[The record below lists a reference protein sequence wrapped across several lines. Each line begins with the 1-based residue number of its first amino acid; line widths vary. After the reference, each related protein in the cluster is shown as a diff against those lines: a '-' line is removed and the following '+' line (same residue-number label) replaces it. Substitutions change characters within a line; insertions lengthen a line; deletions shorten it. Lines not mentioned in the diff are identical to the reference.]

1 MRHRVVSLAALAAM
15 ALPAAVWA
23 AQPQAP
29 AENLEPRAVRTVAED
44 PADWTPHI
52 LDGEVHALAVVG
64 EVVVV
69 GGDFTMVSDN
79 LGTQEYEREH
89 LFAFDLHT
97 GAVLDFA
104 PAVDGMVY
112 SLSPGPDNS
121 VFVGGS
127 FEEIDEQDQRG
138 LARLDL
144 ATGELVEG
152 FDASINWGDVR
163 GLSVSGRWLYLGG
176 SFTEVNDVQRRGLA
190 RLDTLTGEVD
200 PAFDAR
206 LDAPEIGRVK
216 VEDIAISP
224 SGDRLLAIGAFTR
237 VGSARRVQAAMFDL
251 TGNPSKA
258 ANWSTDAY
266 VPLCREGFDTYMR
279 AADFSP
285 DGEYFVIVT
294 TGRLSG
300 YEINCDTAARFET
313 YATGRVRPTWVNH
326 TGGDSLYAVEIVG
339 GAVYV
344 GGHQRWLD
352 NPYGMESAGPGA
364 VERPGVAAINPVTGM
379 ALAWN
384 PTRTRGVGV
393 RAFATTPL
401 GLLVGSDTDE
411 LGREYHGR
419 IGLFPRT
426 D

>member
-1 MRHRVVSLAALAAM
+1 MRRRVVSLAALAAM

-23 AQPQAP
+23 AQSPQP
-29 AENLEPRAVRTVAED
+29 ENLGARPVRTVDED

-64 EVVVV
+64 DTVVV
-69 GGDFTMVSDN
+69 GGDFTRVADAV
-79 LGTQEYEREH
+79 LEQEHEREH
-89 LFAFDLHT
+89 LFAFDLRT
-97 GAVLDFA
+97 GEVLDFA
-104 PAVDGMVY
+104 PELDGVVL
-112 SLSPGPDNS
+112 SLTPGPAGS
-121 VFVGGS
+121 VFVGGT
-127 FEEIDEQDQRG
+127 FEEVNGDERRG

-144 ATGELVEG
+144 ATGEQVEG

-163 GLSVSGRWLYLGG
+163 GLAVSGDWLYVGG
-176 SFTEVNDVQRRGLA
+176 SFTAIDQVARPGLA
-190 RLDTLTGEVD
+190 RLDAFTGEVD
-200 PAFDAR
+200 PWFDAR

-216 VEDIAISP
+216 VEDIAVSP
-224 SGDRLLAIGAFTR
+224 AGDRLMAIGAFTR
-237 VGSARRVQAAMFDL
+237 VGGARRVQAAMFDL
-251 TGNPSKA
+251 TGNPPKA
-258 ANWSTDAY
+258 ANWWTDAY

-279 AADFSP
+279 GVDFSP
-285 DGEYFVIVT
+285 DGEYLVIVT

-300 YEINCDTAARFET
+300 VEIACDTAARFET
-313 YATGRVRPTWVNH
+313 YATGRVRPTWINH

-364 VERPGVAAINPVTGM
+364 VERPGVAAIHPVTGM
-379 ALAWN
+379 ALPWN
-384 PTRTRGVGV
+384 PTRSRGVGV
-393 RAFATTPL
+393 RAFAPTPL

-419 IGLFPRT
+419 IGLFPRME
-426 D
+426 

>member
-1 MRHRVVSLAALAAM
+1 MRRRVVSLAAMAAM
-15 ALPAAVWA
+15 ALPTAVWA
-23 AQPQAP
+23 AQPQA
-29 AENLEPRAVRTVAED
+29 ENLKPRDVRTVSEN

-64 EVVVV
+64 QTVVV
-69 GGDFTMVSDN
+69 GGDFTRVSDN
-79 LGTQEYEREH
+79 AGTQEYEREH
-89 LFAFDLHT
+89 LFAFDLRS
-97 GAVLDFA
+97 GEVLDFA
-104 PAVDGMVY
+104 PSVDGMVY
-112 SLSPGPDNS
+112 SLTPGPANS

-127 FEEIDEQDQRG
+127 FEEIDDEDQRG

-144 ATGELVEG
+144 ATGEQVEG

-163 GLSVSGRWLYLGG
+163 GLSVAGPWLYLGG
-176 SFTEVNDVQRRGLA
+176 SFTAVNKVERRGLA
-190 RLDTLTGEVD
+190 RIDPITGAVD
-200 PAFDAR
+200 ASFDAR

-237 VGSARRVQAAMFDL
+237 VGSSRRVQAAMFDL

-258 ANWSTDAY
+258 ANWWTDAY

-285 DGEYFVIVT
+285 DGEYFVVVT

-300 YEINCDTAARFET
+300 VEINCDTAARFET
-313 YATGRVRPTWVNH
+313 YATGKVRPTWVNH

-344 GGHQRWLD
+344 GGHQRWLN

-364 VERPGVAAINPVTGM
+364 VDRPGVAAINPVTGM
-379 ALAWN
+379 ALPWN
-384 PTRTRGVGV
+384 PTRSRGVGV
-393 RAFATTPL
+393 RAFAITPQ

>member
-15 ALPAAVWA
+15 ALLGSVWA
-23 AQPQAP
+23 PHAQ
-29 AENLEPRAVRTVAED
+29 AEAEFAKPRVKTVGED

-64 EVVVV
+64 DAVVV
-69 GGDFTMVSDN
+69 GGDFTRVSDN
-79 LGTQEYEREH
+79 AGEQEYEREH
-89 LFAFDLHT
+89 LFAFDLHS
-97 GAVLDFA
+97 GEVLDFA
-104 PAVDGMVY
+104 PEVDGMVY
-112 SLSPGPDNS
+112 SLTPGPDGS
-121 VFVGGS
+121 VFAGGT
-127 FEEIDEQDQRG
+127 FEEVNDTDQRG
-138 LARLDL
+138 IARLDL
-144 ATGELVEG
+144 ATGELAEG
-152 FDASINWGDVR
+152 FTAAINWGDVR
-163 GLSVSGRWLYLGG
+163 GLAVAGPWVYVGG
-176 SFTEVNDVQRRGLA
+176 SFTAVNRVARRGLA
-190 RLDTLTGEVD
+190 RLDVFTGEVD
-200 PAFDAR
+200 PTFDAR

-224 SGDRLLAIGAFTR
+224 AGDRLMAIGAFTR
-237 VGSARRVQAAMFDL
+237 VGNARRVQVAMFDL

-258 ANWSTDAY
+258 ISWRTDAY
-266 VPLCREGFDTYMR
+266 VPLCRDGFDTYMR
-279 AADFSP
+279 AVDFSP
-285 DGEYFVIVT
+285 DGEYLVIVT

-300 YEINCDTAARFET
+300 VEITCDTAARFET
-313 YATGRVRPTWVNH
+313 YSTGPTYPTWINH

-344 GGHQRWLD
+344 GGHQRWLN
-352 NPYGMESAGPGA
+352 NPFGHESAGPGA

-379 ALAWN
+379 ALPWN
-384 PTRTRGVGV
+384 PTRSRGVGV

-426 D
+426 E